1 MKAALFLNKLMKIM
15 RLQDLVK
22 HNQSL
27 ATAARASL
35 RVMCS
40 V

>member
-27 ATAARASL
+27 AIAARASL
-35 RVMCS
+35 
-40 V
+40 